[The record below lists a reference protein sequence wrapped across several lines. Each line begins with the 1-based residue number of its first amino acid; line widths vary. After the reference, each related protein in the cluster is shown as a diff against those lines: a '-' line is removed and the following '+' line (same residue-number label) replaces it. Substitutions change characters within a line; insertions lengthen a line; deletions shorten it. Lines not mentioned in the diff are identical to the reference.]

1 MWINVQRHVP
11 RTTSSHLDTIELD
24 ELSARAGGK
33 LATPSLPQSVGVQHH
48 PEQFGQRWRRVHR
61 LPDELGRDPAEFA
74 NGPGIEEVTV
84 AERSS
89 SPGRAESGPDG
100 ATAAE
105 AAVFVDRCCAVGLP
119 TAGVMAEVPAARC
132 APTRSLAP
140 STSSA
145 PAPTT

>member
-89 SPGRAESGPDG
+89 SPGELKVVLTARPPQRRPCSS
-100 ATAAE
+100 TAA
-105 AAVFVDRCCAVGLP
+105 ARSGCP
-119 TAGVMAEVPAARC
+119 RPA
-132 APTRSLAP
+132 
-140 STSSA
+140 
-145 PAPTT
+145 